1 MNKELMTKLFSTD
14 KALLESFHIIA
25 PNSAENCAART
36 FKDLEDN
43 NVVTYLIE
51 KNNEV
56 IGYYGIEGSAFL
68 TGFFLTPENRDRA
81 TIDLMWKKIES
92 HFPGNFLTCLYTKNT
107 RAIDFMTKKTPEMH
121 KVGNDVVLFTVRR

>member
-14 KALLESFHIIA
+14 QVLLDSFHILA
-25 PNSAENCAART
+25 PNSAEVCAERT

-43 NVVTYLIE
+43 KVTTYLIR

-81 TIDLMWKKIES
+81 TIELLWKKIES
-92 HFPGNFLTCLYTKNT
+92 HFPNNFMTCLYTKNT
-107 RAIDFMTKKTPEMH
+107 RAIDFMNKKTTEMY
-121 KVGNDVVLFTVRR
+121 KVGDDVVLFTVRR